1 MTERLQKFL
10 ASAGV
15 ASRRKSEDLIN
26 AGRIM
31 VNGKVAE
38 LGSKVSAEDV
48 VEFDGKIISKKA
60 KMITFMLNKPV
71 GYISSLNDELGRKT
85 VMDLVPKVDGL
96 HPVGRLDKNSQGLL
110 LLSNNGDLTLQMT
123 HPRFEHEKEYRIW
136 TKQGT
141 VSPNDLDRLEH
152 GVQLEDGWARAVAA
166 KPAKD
171 GCILVLNE
179 GRKRQVR
186 RMLAE
191 LGYKVIKLERTRIAN
206 LRLKDLKIGQ
216 YRVLTAQDYK
226 VLGYT
231 QKQEGVKNSK

>member
-1 MTERLQKFL
+1 MSERLQKFL
-10 ASAGV
+10 AAAGV
-15 ASRRKSEDLIN
+15 ASRRKSEELIR
-26 AGRIM
+26 AGRIT
-31 VNGKVAE
+31 VNGEVAE
-38 LGSKVSAEDV
+38 LGSKVSATDI
-48 VEFDGKIISKKA
+48 VEFDKEIVSKNIET
-60 KMITFMLNKPV
+60 ITFMLNKPV
-71 GYISSLNDELGRKT
+71 GYISSLSDDLNRQT

-110 LLSNNGDLTLQMT
+110 LLTNDGSLTLEMT
-123 HPRFEHEKEYRIW
+123 HPRYEHEKEYRIW

-141 VSPNDLDRLEH
+141 VAPEELASLEQ
-152 GVQLEDGWARAVAA
+152 GVELEDGWARAVAA
-166 KPAKD
+166 KYAKD

-191 LGYKVIKLERTRIAN
+191 LGYRVIKLERIRIAN
-206 LRLKDLKIGQ
+206 LKLAKLEVGQ

-231 QKQEGVKNSK
+231 HD

>member
-1 MTERLQKFL
+1 MSERLQKFL

-15 ASRRKSEDLIN
+15 ASRRKSEELIL
-26 AGRIM
+26 AGRIK

-38 LGSKVSAEDV
+38 LGSKVSPADLI
-48 VEFDGKIISKKA
+48 EFDGKVISKEA
-60 KMITFMLNKPV
+60 KIITYMLNKPV
-71 GYISSLNDELGRKT
+71 GYISSLSDELGRKT

-110 LLSNNGDLTLQMT
+110 LITNNGDLTLQMT

-141 VSPNDLDRLEH
+141 VSDIDLDRLEH
-152 GVQLEDGWARAVAA
+152 GVQLDDGWARAVAA
-166 KPAKD
+166 KHAKK

-206 LRLKDLKIGQ
+206 LSLNDLKKAQ

-231 QKQEGVKNSK
+231 QS